1 MELMEALLRAF
12 VVGGL
17 ICAVGQ
23 LLIDYTALTP
33 ARILVSF
40 VVLGVVL
47 GGLGIYQPLLDFA
60 GAGAS
65 VPLTG
70 FGTPA
75 GQGGAGGHCRP
86 GCHRDP
92 HRRADRC
99 RWRHHHRHC
108 RCPADCPAV
117 PLPGQGIGSSLPGTE
132 ILFPVYIPDLQNIL
146 GISLDK
152 SIRVCYYSIAI
163 VIDAEWSSW
172 QLVGLITRRS
182 LVQVQP
188 PQPNEKAPERVLF
201 SFDCN

>member
-40 VVLGVVL
+40 VVLGVIL

-70 FGTPA
+70 FGA
-75 GQGGAGGHCRP
+75 LLAKGVREAIADQGAIGILTGGLTAAAGG
-86 GCHRDP
+86 
-92 HRRADRC
+92 
-99 RWRHHHRHC
+99 
-108 RCPADCPAV
+108 
-117 PLPGQGIGSSLPGTE
+117 ITT
-132 ILFPVYIPDLQNIL
+132 
-146 GISLDK
+146 
-152 SIRVCYYSIAI
+152 AI
-163 VIDAEWSSW
+163 VAA
-172 QLVGLITRRS
+172 LLTALLFRS
-182 LVQVQP
+182 RD
-188 PQPNEKAPERVLF
+188 KA
-201 SFDCN
+201 

>member
-40 VVLGVVL
+40 VVLGVIL

-70 FGTPA
+70 FVALLAKGVREA
-75 GQGGAGGHCRP
+75 IADQGAIGILTGGLTAAAGG
-86 GCHRDP
+86 
-92 HRRADRC
+92 
-99 RWRHHHRHC
+99 
-108 RCPADCPAV
+108 
-117 PLPGQGIGSSLPGTE
+117 ITT
-132 ILFPVYIPDLQNIL
+132 
-146 GISLDK
+146 
-152 SIRVCYYSIAI
+152 AI
-163 VIDAEWSSW
+163 VAA
-172 QLVGLITRRS
+172 LLTALLFRS
-182 LVQVQP
+182 RD
-188 PQPNEKAPERVLF
+188 KA
-201 SFDCN
+201 